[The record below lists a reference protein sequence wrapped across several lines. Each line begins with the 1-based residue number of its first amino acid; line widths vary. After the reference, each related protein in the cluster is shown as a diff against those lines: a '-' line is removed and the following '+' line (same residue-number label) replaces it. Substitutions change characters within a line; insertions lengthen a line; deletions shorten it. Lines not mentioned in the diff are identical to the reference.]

1 MADEAAVA
9 VVMRMRDE
17 ASADLVNLGGTMAQ
31 TEAKA
36 FQMNLALTSIG
47 ASLTAVGS
55 LVNQL
60 DNPIAK
66 MGATFLM
73 TAGAMMTT
81 VSAII
86 QMLPYLRSLVT
97 MLRSV
102 AVAQAIVAALTGPV
116 GWAKIGIG
124 LAVAGAAT
132 AGIVAM
138 TGGFG
143 GGEPASIPVPAAPA
157 RDRGGG
163 TTVNINAGVLM
174 GDSTQAKQ
182 LARMV
187 KRNIDEDT
195 RLGR

>member
-17 ASADLVNLGGTMAQ
+17 ASADLANLGGTMAQ
-31 TEAKA
+31 TETQAL
-36 FQMNLALTSIG
+36 QLNLAMTSIG
-47 ASLTAVGS
+47 SALTAVGS

-116 GWAKIGIG
+116 GWARIGIG
-124 LAVAGAAT
+124 LGVAAAAT
-132 AGIVAM
+132 AGIVGM
-138 TGGFG
+138 TGGF
-143 GGEPASIPVPAAPA
+143 S
-157 RDRGGG
+157 GGG
-163 TTVNINAGVLM
+163 TTNVNINAGVLM
-174 GDSTQAKQ
+174 ADSTQAKQ

>member
-1 MADEAAVA
+1 MADEAAVNLI
-9 VVMRMRDE
+9 MRMRDE
-17 ASADLVNLGGTMAQ
+17 ASDDIANLGSTMAN
-31 TEAKA
+31 TEVQA
-36 FQMNLALTSIG
+36 FQMNLALTSMG
-47 ASLTAVGS
+47 SAMTAVGS

-86 QMLPYLRSLVT
+86 QMMPYLRSLVT

-102 AVAQAIVAALTGPV
+102 AVAQAIVAALAGPV

-124 LAVAGAAT
+124 LGVAAAAT
-132 AGIVAM
+132 TGIVGM
-138 TGGFG
+138 TGGF
-143 GGEPASIPVPAAPA
+143 S
-157 RDRGGG
+157 GGG
-163 TTVNINAGVLM
+163 TTNVNINAGVLM

-187 KRNIDEDT
+187 KRNIDEDS
-195 RLGR
+195 RMGR

>member
-17 ASADLVNLGGTMAQ
+17 ASADLANLGGTMAQ
-31 TEAKA
+31 TEMQA

-47 ASLTAVGS
+47 SSLTAVGS

-116 GWAKIGIG
+116 GWARIGIG
-124 LAVAGAAT
+124 LGVAAAAT
-132 AGIVAM
+132 AGIVGM
-138 TGGFG
+138 TGGF
-143 GGEPASIPVPAAPA
+143 S
-157 RDRGGG
+157 GGG
-163 TTVNINAGVLM
+163 TTNVNINAGVLM
-174 GDSTQAKQ
+174 ADSTQAKQ
-182 LARMV
+182 LSRMV

-195 RLGR
+195 RMGR

>member
-1 MADEAAVA
+1 MADEAAVNLI
-9 VVMRMRDE
+9 MRMRDE
-17 ASADLVNLGGTMAQ
+17 ASDDIANLGTNMAQ
-31 TEAKA
+31 TEMQA
-36 FQMNLALTSIG
+36 FQFNLALTSIG
-47 ASLTAVGS
+47 ASLSAVGS

-60 DNPIAK
+60 DNPVAK

-86 QMLPYLRSLVT
+86 QMMPYLRGLVT

-116 GWAKIGIG
+116 GWARIGIG
-124 LAVAGAAT
+124 LGVAAAAT

-138 TGGFG
+138 TGGF
-143 GGEPASIPVPAAPA
+143 S
-157 RDRGGG
+157 RGGS
-163 TTVNINAGVLM
+163 TVNINNPVLM
-174 GDSTQAKQ
+174 GDAATAKQ
-182 LARMV
+182 LSRMV
-187 KRNIDEDT
+187 KRNIDEDS